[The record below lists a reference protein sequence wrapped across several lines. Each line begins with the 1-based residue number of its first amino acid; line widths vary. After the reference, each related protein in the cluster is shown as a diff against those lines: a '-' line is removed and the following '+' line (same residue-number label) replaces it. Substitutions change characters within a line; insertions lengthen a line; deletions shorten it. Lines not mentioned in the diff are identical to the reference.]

1 MSYTQHSL
9 LILIQHENGKWVYQ
23 LILIN
28 EKMNNWL
35 DR

>member
-1 MSYTQHSL
+1 MSYTQHSS
-9 LILIQHENGKWVYQ
+9 LILIQHENGKLVYQ

-35 DR
+35 NR